1 MKTDKI
7 RKALDVLEFAV
18 GAADSDDPKIARAAR
33 RQLAGIE
40 ASDREARVADFHRAC
55 GLPVASEPTF
65 GTPEQRVL
73 RVRLMLEEVLEFA
86 KAACVVVH
94 SESGDEILSVR
105 DLHIGCMD
113 LFTPDLAAMTHEL
126 ADVQYVTS
134 GTAVELGLPLPE
146 AFSEIHGANMR
157 KVGPDGKVVMVNGK
171 VCKPEG
177 WVPADVAKVLKS
189 R

>member
-1 MKTDKI
+1 MKTELI
-7 RKALDVLEFAV
+7 RGMLDQ
-18 GAADSDDPKIARAAR
+18 AAMVFGLNREAEAAIAEMDE
-33 RQLAGIE
+33 IE
-40 ASDREARVADFHRAC
+40 ASDLQARVADFHRAC
-55 GLPVASEPTF
+55 GLPVTSEPTV
-65 GTPEQRVL
+65 GTPEQREL

-86 KAACVVVH
+86 KAAGV
-94 SESGDEILSVR
+94 SVELNGFR
-105 DLHIGCMD
+105 IKGTAELKFWISHHAN
-113 LFTPDLAAMTHEL
+113 LVEMTHEL

-146 AFSEIHGANMR
+146 AFSEVHAANMR

-177 WVPADVAKVLKS
+177 WVPADVARVLK